1 MFNGL
6 SETNPITSLAH
17 QWVKPRTADALHHSA
32 HCNKALAQL
41 FRVCKSLRTGTLIMV
56 VMLVH
61 HWGFVISASFS
72 VFPSSEP
79 VCQSSS
85 EGRQWILLGDLVN
98 IVTFSITPLAN
109 LSQISWYS
117 LFAWQTLV
125 IWMSLK
131 PSEMFNHYS
140 NRTLLEDMQMPAKA
154 IKTRPVTRTNQLLIH
169 DVMF

>member
-6 SETNPITSLAH
+6 SETNPIASLAH
-17 QWVKPRTADALHHSA
+17 QWVKPRTADALYHSA
-32 HCNKALAQL
+32 HCNKALSQL
-41 FRVCKSLRTGTLIMV
+41 FGVCKSLRTATLIMV

-61 HWGFVISASFS
+61 HWGFMITASFS
-72 VFPSSEP
+72 VFPAQNRYASP
-79 VCQSSS
+79 V
-85 EGRQWILLGDLVN
+85 VN
-98 IVTFSITPLAN
+98 IDSECCWEISLIFVTFSVAPLAN
-109 LSQISWYS
+109 LSQISRYS

-140 NRTLLEDMQMPAKA
+140 NLTLLEDMQMPAKA
-154 IKTRPVTRTNQLLIH
+154 IKTRPVTRTNQLLTH